1 MIIPMPFLSS
11 LLIHPLINL
20 TIWKLHC
27 FIDSVVS
34 DRFIKIN
41 HVPDYLTYYVWAD
54 VSSYYLKD
62 YDAVDAGMSGASTS
76 TTLSAG
82 DYLYYVDTNN
92 LWEKVGPVKIWLS
105 TSDPADS
112 NIENLITGFYVFN
125 PHTYAIK
132 IDYMVVL

>member
-1 MIIPMPFLSS
+1 
-11 LLIHPLINL
+11 
-20 TIWKLHC
+20 
-27 FIDSVVS
+27 
-34 DRFIKIN
+34 
-41 HVPDYLTYYVWAD
+41 
-54 VSSYYLKD
+54 
-62 YDAVDAGMSGASTS
+62 MSGASTS